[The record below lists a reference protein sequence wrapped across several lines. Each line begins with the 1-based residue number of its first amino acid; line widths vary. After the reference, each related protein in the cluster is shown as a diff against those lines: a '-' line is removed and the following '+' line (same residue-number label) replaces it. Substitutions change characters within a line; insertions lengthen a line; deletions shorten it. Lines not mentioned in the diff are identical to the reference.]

1 MRHLERE
8 AHRWAVSKTP
18 IPDAPM
24 GLLPRTSH
32 HGNTDSDY
40 DETESEE
47 IVEHKNSITRS
58 GRQIEASM
66 RFDLSK
72 DFEILMRLLV
82 YHLVEQ
88 AINTSIGSK
97 DDAITLIRHI
107 VEDQNLIFNAKIIRL
122 TWFLKYGKYCNF

>member
-1 MRHLERE
+1 
-8 AHRWAVSKTP
+8 
-18 IPDAPM
+18 M

-32 HGNTDSDY
+32 HDNTDSDY

-47 IVEHKNSITRS
+47 IVEHRNSITRS

-107 VEDQNLIFNAKIIRL
+107 VEDKNLIL
-122 TWFLKYGKYCNF
+122 TQKLYD

>member
-1 MRHLERE
+1 MGERMRHLERE
-8 AHRWAVSKTP
+8 AHHWAVSKTP

-24 GLLPRTSH
+24 WLLPRTSH

-47 IVEHKNSITRS
+47 IVEHRNSITRS

-97 DDAITLIRHI
+97 DDAITLIRHSWRPKPK
-107 VEDQNLIFNAKIIRL
+107 F
-122 TWFLKYGKYCNF
+122 